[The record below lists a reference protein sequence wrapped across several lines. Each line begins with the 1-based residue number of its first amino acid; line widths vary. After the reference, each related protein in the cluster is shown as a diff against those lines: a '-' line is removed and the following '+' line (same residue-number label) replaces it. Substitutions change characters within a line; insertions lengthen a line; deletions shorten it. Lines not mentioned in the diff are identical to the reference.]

1 MKERLYR
8 VCEVCFFVVLAG
20 ILYGVFVKATN
31 VGIPCMF
38 HLITGLKC
46 PGCGVTR
53 MAVALLGLDVAGA
66 FEANPAVLVL
76 SPVFLAVFIKHIVG
90 YVKTGEWTIGAVQ
103 NAVMWL
109 GVAVLTVYG
118 ILRNILPIS

>member
-1 MKERLYR
+1 MSGA
-8 VCEVCFFVVLAG
+8 CFFVVLVG
-20 ILYGVFVKATN
+20 ILYGIFVKATGF
-31 VGIPCMF
+31 GIPCMF

-53 MAVALLGLDVAGA
+53 MAVALLQLDFAGA

-76 SPVFLAVFIKHIVG
+76 SPVFLAVFIKYVGG
-90 YVKTGEWTIGAVQ
+90 YVKTGKWTMGAVQ
-103 NAVMWL
+103 NAVMWS
-109 GVAVLTVYG
+109 GIAVLMVYG

>member
-1 MKERLYR
+1 M
-8 VCEVCFFVVLAG
+8 VVLAG
-20 ILYGVFVKATN
+20 ILYGVFVKATSF
-31 VGIPCMF
+31 GIPCMF

-53 MAVALLGLDVAGA
+53 MAVALLQLDVAGA

-76 SPVFLAVFIKHIVG
+76 SPVFLAVFIKYVVN
-90 YVKTGEWTIGAVQ
+90 YVKTGEWTMGAVE

-109 GVAVLTVYG
+109 GIAVLTVYG
-118 ILRNILPIS
+118 ILRNVLPIS

>member
-8 VCEVCFFVVLAG
+8 VCGACFFVVLAG
-20 ILYGVFVKATN
+20 ILYGIFVKATGF
-31 VGIPCMF
+31 GIPCMF

-53 MAVALLGLDVAGA
+53 MAVALLQLDFGGA

-76 SPVFLAVFIKHIVG
+76 SPVFLAVFIKYVG
-90 YVKTGEWTIGAVQ
+90 DYVKTGKWIMGAVQ
-103 NAVMWL
+103 NAAMWS
-109 GVAVLTVYG
+109 GIAVLMVYG